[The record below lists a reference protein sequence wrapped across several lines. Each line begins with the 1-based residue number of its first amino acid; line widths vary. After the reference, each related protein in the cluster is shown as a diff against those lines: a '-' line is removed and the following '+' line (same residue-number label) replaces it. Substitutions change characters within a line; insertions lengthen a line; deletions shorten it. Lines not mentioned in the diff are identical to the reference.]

1 MLLWAISLKSVL
13 AEGPKFNKK
22 KFSWHKGRLGW
33 WERGVRP
40 QCNNVFL
47 KTFLTLTHCRNNREI
62 DSSDRWAHKDTD
74 SHLSMIWIWFNQLT
88 LYLNPSSWHSSM
100 LPMTLMNVS
109 LSWAHAW
116 PCLHDLTRESDLR
129 QRCHVPRHGDNWHQ
143 SHDHHQRS
151 CWPQNHD
158 PCAFC
163 SQDTYLHIWQVSL
176 LWAEG

>member
-1 MLLWAISLKSVL
+1 
-13 AEGPKFNKK
+13 
-22 KFSWHKGRLGW
+22 
-33 WERGVRP
+33 
-40 QCNNVFL
+40 
-47 KTFLTLTHCRNNREI
+47 
-62 DSSDRWAHKDTD
+62 
-74 SHLSMIWIWFNQLT
+74 MIWIWFNQLT

-100 LPMTLMNVS
+100 LPVTLMNVS

-163 SQDTYLHIWQVSL
+163 SQDTYLHIWQVTSQFVMGSGIIHKALFL
-176 LWAEG
+176 LMDRCNFRVKHDTDFYFNWAAQRMNVLAAVWAY

>member
-1 MLLWAISLKSVL
+1 
-13 AEGPKFNKK
+13 
-22 KFSWHKGRLGW
+22 
-33 WERGVRP
+33 
-40 QCNNVFL
+40 
-47 KTFLTLTHCRNNREI
+47 
-62 DSSDRWAHKDTD
+62 
-74 SHLSMIWIWFNQLT
+74 MIWIWFNQLT

-100 LPMTLMNVS
+100 LPVTLMNVS

-163 SQDTYLHIWQVSL
+163 SQDTYLHIWQVTSQLVMGSGIIHKALFL
-176 LWAEG
+176 LMDRCNFRVKHDTDFYFIWAAQRMNVLAAVWAY